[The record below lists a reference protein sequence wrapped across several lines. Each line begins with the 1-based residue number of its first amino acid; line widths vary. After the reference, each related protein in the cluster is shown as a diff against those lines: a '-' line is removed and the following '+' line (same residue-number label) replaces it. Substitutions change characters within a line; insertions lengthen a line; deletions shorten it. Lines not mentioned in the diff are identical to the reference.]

1 MTCYIAFHDWLQTT
15 NCSRD
20 KATVLIFKGYMHT
33 CTMLYLLL
41 LHRIFTNHI
50 ATICSNS
57 SEMVSQQGL
66 MNPIFAYH
74 TKGLTFL
81 PSRGLYCSWLTA
93 RTNLRPDSGQ
103 LRSKLQPRYLYHL
116 ESRWQNSHVLVHHDP
131 LLSHLPLWC
140 RYPWTCQGYS
150 LPFCLRKQGALCGG
164 IFARRGPSGFH
175 CRASG
180 MAWWVVFCASE
191 VYGWDMSRT
200 HAHFDPR
207 KRLGDKCREKLADS
221 KGPFLKQRPF
231 GREKRNLGKTWN
243 LGGTF
248 LEPSVEPFDSP
259 RWI

>member
-1 MTCYIAFHDWLQTT
+1 MTCYIAFHDWLQAT
-15 NCSRD
+15 NCSRY

-57 SEMVSQQGL
+57 SEMVAQQGL

-103 LRSKLQPRYLYHL
+103 LRSNLQPRYLYHL
-116 ESRWQNSHVLVHHDP
+116 ESRWRNSHVLVHHDP

-140 RYPWTCQGYS
+140 RIS
-150 LPFCLRKQGALCGG
+150 LNLPMICPSILLAAQGALCGS

-175 CRASG
+175 GRASG
-180 MAWWVVFCASE
+180 MAPERVRKHSCPETFTMAEDPKAIAVGE
-191 VYGWDMSRT
+191 IYVYICLHT
-200 HAHFDPR
+200 
-207 KRLGDKCREKLADS
+207 LATYIHVDHRYQQMMIN
-221 KGPFLKQRPF
+221 F
-231 GREKRNLGKTWN
+231 T
-243 LGGTF
+243 
-248 LEPSVEPFDSP
+248 
-259 RWI
+259 